1 MPRENCGVLKLSIGS
16 LKTNMEMITFALG
29 IIIGLLIGILEA
41 RSIKKHHKGV
51 INKLAEPILNGKK
64 QMARFIEPRGET
76 DMESII
82 NKAFQ
87 NK

>member
-1 MPRENCGVLKLSIGS
+1 
-16 LKTNMEMITFALG
+16 MEIIIFALG
-29 IIIGLLIGILEA
+29 VIIGLLIGVLEA
-41 RSIKKHHKGV
+41 RSVKKYHKGV
-51 INKLAEPILNGKK
+51 INKLAEPVINGKK